1 MKLKKTLFTVYLFNI
16 PNIHL
21 ICKKR
26 CEIFT
31 EIYSNKQGVQENKNI
46 FAIEQNENT
55 VGIANMATKY
65 SFDLFWL
72 LQMPTKCCYGKF
84 KFTQAQV
91 SPLPYANDYQF

>member
-31 EIYSNKQGVQENKNI
+31 GIYSNKQAFKKTKNI
-46 FAIEQNENT
+46 VTIEQNENT
-55 VGIANMATKY
+55 VGIANMAT
-65 SFDLFWL
+65 
-72 LQMPTKCCYGKF
+72 
-84 KFTQAQV
+84 
-91 SPLPYANDYQF
+91 